1 MNEFLDPME
10 PEQLELI
17 RQESDAPT
25 LIFIGLFLFITWLC
39 AVVVDPF
46 EKDDPVS
53 YAHYSLENYFLS
65 TE

>member
-17 RQESDAPT
+17 RQESDSPT
-25 LIFIGLFLFITWLC
+25 LIFIGLFLFLTWLC

-46 EKDDPVS
+46 EKDD
-53 YAHYSLENYFLS
+53 
-65 TE
+65 